1 MFPDVL
7 LSSGPLVFL
16 PGGISIGGPKKKKKN
31 AACALNHTTGSLGF
45 SAVESA
51 RESSWH
57 GRRSFSSTGV
67 ARLASTTQ
75 LGILSNGLA
84 AGRRRARMSR
94 SPKLLAVP
102 LGGLD
107 FFFCLPLSISVVRAS
122 LRPATSSCLARIA
135 RLTRRPMQAVD
146 WHRPAYTSRQLGL
159 RL

>member
-1 MFPDVL
+1 MCLFPDVL

-16 PGGISIGGPKKKKKN
+16 PGGISIGGPKKN

-107 FFFCLPLSISVVRAS
+107 FFFLPSPLYQR
-122 LRPATSSCLARIA
+122 RP
-135 RLTRRPMQAVD
+135 RLTPAGYIILPCSYRQANPSSD
-146 WHRPAYTSRQLGL
+146 AGG
-159 RL
+159 